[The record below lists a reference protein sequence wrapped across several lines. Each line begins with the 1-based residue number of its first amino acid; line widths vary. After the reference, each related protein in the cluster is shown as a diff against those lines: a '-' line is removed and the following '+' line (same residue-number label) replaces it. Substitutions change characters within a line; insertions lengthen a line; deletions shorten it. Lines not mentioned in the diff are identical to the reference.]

1 MKKVKNL
8 GKEFSSN
15 RKFAICISV
24 SVFLHL
30 LLLFSFFLQQKM
42 DEIRRNKLLAVEYED
57 EKKKEEKKKEE
68 KKEEEKKPEPPK
80 APTPQTAI
88 ITPKDLFQIQQLKDK
103 IDENMLKKLEN
114 IARPMDN
121 QLTDMK
127 IDIDKMLDMNKDQ
140 VELDLDAFD
149 ADLDLDAPTIRI
161 GKGVSMD
168 DILARDQVM
177 MPLEAKALPAQV
189 GLIARPGFSGTGP
202 GEGGIEITNG
212 PAKLEESSRKSLV
225 TTKNENKQID
235 TKSSGPVQIEISGAL
250 ADRARIAGGPPP
262 YPGWAQQQGL
272 AAVFSVSLKVDA
284 EGKITGSTIVISPT
298 GYPDWDNGVIKWL
311 KDQWRWVKIP
321 SGETPGCITIRF
333 TIGQ

>member
-42 DEIRRNKLLAVEYED
+42 EEIRKNKLLAVEYKEE
-57 EKKKEEKKKEE
+57 EKKKEEKKKEPE
-68 KKEEEKKPEPPK
+68 KEKPPEPPK

-140 VELDLDAFD
+140 VELDLNAFD

-177 MPLEAKALPAQV
+177 MPLEARALPAQV

-212 PAKLEESSRKSLV
+212 PAEKLESVSKSLV
-225 TTKNENKQID
+225 TTKSENKQID

-250 ADRARIAGGPPP
+250 ADRARIAGTPPP
-262 YPGWAQQQGL
+262 YPVWAQQQGL

-311 KDQWRWVKIP
+311 KDNWRWVKIP